1 MQWRGAGGRARSS
14 VRCQDIGETIGLRFR
29 VPRDNAIDRSWNHC
43 DCDLHRGSDVQE
55 EGIGSNNVADSI
67 ALGSTNQPL
76 QQFGLLY
83 GEKTPETMF
92 QIPGLTRFNF
102 REAVLLAQR
111 QASAS

>member
-1 MQWRGAGGRARSS
+1 MKWRGAGGRARSS

-29 VPRDNAIDRSWNHC
+29 GPPDRAIDRSRNHC

-67 ALGSTNQPL
+67 ALGSTNQPFHL
-76 QQFGLLY
+76 VRLY
-83 GEKTPETMF
+83 TVKTRLRQCF
-92 QIPGLTRFNF
+92 QILGLPRFNF
-102 REAVLLAQR
+102 RDAVLLARR